1 MDLGPPVI
9 LVVEVG
15 KREVRHLTDNKRQ
28 CEIIAKAL
36 NKLGGR
42 EAWCLPK
49 VKYFPE
55 VIQSD
60 DPDDLQ
66 P

>member
-28 CEIIAKAL
+28 CEIVAKAL
-36 NKLGGR
+36 NKLGEA
-42 EAWCLPK
+42 EAWCLPR
-49 VKYFPE
+49 VKGFPE
-55 VIQSD
+55 VLQSD
-60 DPDDLQ
+60 DPEDVA

>member
-1 MDLGPPVI
+1 MI

-15 KREVRHLTDNKRQ
+15 KREVRALADNKRQ
-28 CEIIAKAL
+28 CEIVAKAL
-36 NKLGGR
+36 NSLGET
-42 EAWCLPK
+42 EAWCPPR
-49 VKYFPE
+49 VKCFPE

-60 DPDDLQ
+60 DPEDVQ

>member
-15 KREVRHLTDNKRQ
+15 KREVRALADNKRQ
-28 CEIIAKAL
+28 CEIVAKAL
-36 NKLGGR
+36 NSLGET
-42 EAWCLPK
+42 EAWCPPR
-49 VKYFPE
+49 VKCFPE

-60 DPDDLQ
+60 DPEDVQ